1 MKKQEFCII
10 GADDFCVEIARNLQ
24 SFGVKVVILDQER
37 EKIDALANEFEYV
50 YRTNAINKI
59 GLQDLSISEFETV
72 IVGVS
77 TMEDSIL
84 IIKNLVDL
92 GVKKIIAKVRNEVQK
107 NVLLA
112 LASRDAKIEILWPE
126 EILGNTIAFRLFH
139 NININLMNSDNQLSI
154 VNLPVYNSELFGI
167 SISNFDLK
175 SKYLVN
181 IICIKRGDEVIF
193 PIRSYTT
200 LKENDV
206 ITVACENNCLETIT
220 RLFTKIKHEGKQAL
234 KKAMVSDVETQ
245 EEAENSDVTK
255 D

>member
-24 SFGVKVVILDQER
+24 TYGVKVVILDQER

-59 GLQDLSISEFETV
+59 SLQDLSIGEFETV

-84 IIKNLVDL
+84 IINNLVAL

-112 LASRDAKIEILWPE
+112 LSRNEAKIEILWPE

-139 NININLMNSDNQLSI
+139 NININLMTNDNQLSI
-154 VNLPVYNSELFGI
+154 VNLPVNNSELFGI

-175 SKYLVN
+175 SKYLMN
-181 IICIKRGDEVIF
+181 IIWIKRGQDVIF
-193 PIRSYTT
+193 PVRSYTT
-200 LKENDV
+200 LQPDDIV
-206 ITVACENNCLETIT
+206 TIACENKHLETIAK
-220 RLFTKIKHEGKQAL
+220 LFTKIKHEGKIAH
-234 KKAMVSDVETQ
+234 KKAMIVDNDEVASEDDNEN
-245 EEAENSDVTK
+245 EE
-255 D
+255 